1 MPVHVKV
8 SLTDPSH
15 GPKPTIGSFDFLALP
30 RVGELITVTT
40 LPIVRVITTYQVDS
54 IEHFVE
60 ANSPAQA
67 TVWVTPN

>member
-8 SLTDPSH
+8 SLTDPSQ

-40 LPIVRVITTYQVDS
+40 LPIVGKRAI
-54 IEHFVE
+54 
-60 ANSPAQA
+60 NS
-67 TVWVTPN
+67 T